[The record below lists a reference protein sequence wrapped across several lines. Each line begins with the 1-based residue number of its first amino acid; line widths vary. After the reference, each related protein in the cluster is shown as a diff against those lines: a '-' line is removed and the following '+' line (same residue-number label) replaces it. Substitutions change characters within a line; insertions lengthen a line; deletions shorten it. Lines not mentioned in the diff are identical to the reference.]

1 MAGGGRRRR
10 AAAAAKLAAGNSSH
24 EMAMMNQGMLGGT
37 SFVQA
42 QGNLSGML
50 QQQETRDTKLGIN
63 KAADEEA
70 LSAFDP
76 RAWFTE
82 MSRFA
87 LFLIFF
93 SVTIFSG
100 KQGRDIFDCEPA
112 NASIF
117 IAYVLTL
124 LQ

>member
-10 AAAAAKLAAGNSSH
+10 AAAAAKLAADNSSH
-24 EMAMMNQGMLGGT
+24 EMAMMNNGMLGGT
-37 SFVQA
+37 SFAQA
-42 QGNLSGML
+42 QGNLSDMI
-50 QQQETRDTKLGIN
+50 QQQETRDAKLGIN
-63 KAADEEA
+63 KAVDEEA

-112 NASIF
+112 LASIIVPSVF
-117 IAYVLTL
+117 
-124 LQ
+124 